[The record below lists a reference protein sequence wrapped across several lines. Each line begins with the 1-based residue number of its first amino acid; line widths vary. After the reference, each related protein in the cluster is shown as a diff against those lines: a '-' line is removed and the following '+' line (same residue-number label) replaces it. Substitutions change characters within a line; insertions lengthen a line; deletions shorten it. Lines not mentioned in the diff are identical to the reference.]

1 MFTKKWIEQL
11 PPNPKNSPSREK
23 EYSDTQ
29 VVGLKLLVNKA
40 GRKFFYLRYTLNYRK
55 RGMKLGEYGVMSLIE
70 AREKANEL
78 KAQIQRGIDPQ
89 EAKPSSIPTFK
100 EFVHESY
107 LPWAYSNKNGFTPDW
122 V

>member
-29 VVGLKLLVNKA
+29 VVGLKLLVNKV
-40 GRKFFYLRYTLNYRK
+40 GRKFFYLRYTINRRK
-55 RGMKLGEYGVMSLIE
+55 RAIKIGEYGVVSLIE
-70 AREKANEL
+70 ARQQANEL

-89 EAKPSSIPTFK
+89 DEKQQLSGTPTFK
-100 EFVHESY
+100 EFVNESY
-107 LPWAYSNKNGFTPDW
+107 LPWAYSNKITACK
-122 V
+122 